1 MKDILS
7 TTDEKKDVKLQ
18 IEVTLNT
25 KENFWSIIKLKK
37 D

>member
-1 MKDILS
+1 MKDILP

-25 KENFWSIIKLKK
+25 KENFWSIIKPKK

>member
-1 MKDILS
+1 MKDILP
-7 TTDEKKDVKLQ
+7 TTDEKQDVKLQ

-25 KENFWSIIKLKK
+25 KENFWGIIKLKK